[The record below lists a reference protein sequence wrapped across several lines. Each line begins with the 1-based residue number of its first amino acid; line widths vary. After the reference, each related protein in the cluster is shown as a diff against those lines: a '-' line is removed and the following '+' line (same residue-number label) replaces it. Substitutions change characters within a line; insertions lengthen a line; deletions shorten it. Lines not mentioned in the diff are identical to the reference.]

1 MNLVFV
7 LDSVNN
13 VVCVYFGNMYVLVI
27 FIYYVIDEDVF
38 VCWYQNLIFDVS
50 YRNYIIKCEGM
61 CCFYNV
67 VGIEY
72 NKFIFK
78 VNF

>member
-38 VCWYQNLIFDVS
+38 VCWY
-50 YRNYIIKCEGM
+50 
-61 CCFYNV
+61 
-67 VGIEY
+67 
-72 NKFIFK
+72 
-78 VNF
+78 